1 MINIKILSFNYE
13 IITFK
18 YIKKIS
24 LINFKNIYMYLE
36 IILDNFIFLIL
47 CIFVIYA
54 KCSQ

>member
-1 MINIKILSFNYE
+1 MINIKILFFNYE

-18 YIKKIS
+18 YITKIS

-47 CIFVIYA
+47 CIFIICA
-54 KCSQ
+54 KCS